1 MAKKKEETTVKTTT
15 KATAKKT
22 AAKTA
27 AKSAAKKTAAKTA
40 AKTATKTTAK
50 AAAKTTA
57 KKTAAKTTAKKT
69 TVAKSAAKKTTAKA
83 TSKVTPVRKSSVENI
98 DTKKTLENQMAASCQ
113 NMLSSIVSWSM
124 DALMYSNIQL
134 ISMKMK
140 MSMEEAAA
148 VLDVNAIELAKL
160 TVVYNAYIKTPAG
173 DRAGILGKYNDR
185 IIK

>member
-1 MAKKKEETTVKTTT
+1 MAKKSEETTVKTAAKASAKKTSTKTT
-15 KATAKKT
+15 VKATAKKT
-22 AAKTA
+22 TAKATAKTT
-27 AKSAAKKTAAKTA
+27 AKKTAT
-40 AKTATKTTAK
+40 K

-57 KKTAAKTTAKKT
+57 KKTTS
-69 TVAKSAAKKTTAKA
+69 KSST
-83 TSKVTPVRKSSVENI
+83 KVTPVRKSQAEKT
-98 DTKKTLENQMAASCQ
+98 DTKQMLENQMAASCQ

-134 ISMKMK
+134 ISKKLK

>member
-1 MAKKKEETTVKTTT
+1 MAKKSEETTVKTAAKASAKKTSTKTT
-15 KATAKKT
+15 AKATAKKT
-22 AAKTA
+22 TS
-27 AKSAAKKTAAKTA
+27 KSST
-40 AKTATKTTAK
+40 
-50 AAAKTTA
+50 
-57 KKTAAKTTAKKT
+57 
-69 TVAKSAAKKTTAKA
+69 
-83 TSKVTPVRKSSVENI
+83 KVTPVRKSQAEKT
-98 DTKKTLENQMAASCQ
+98 DTKQMLDNQMAASCQ

-134 ISMKMK
+134 ISKKMK

-173 DRAGILGKYNDR
+173 DRAGILGKYNDS

>member
-1 MAKKKEETTVKTTT
+1 MAKKSEETTVKTAAKASAKKTSTKTT
-15 KATAKKT
+15 AKATAKKT
-22 AAKTA
+22 TAKTAVKASAKKTSAKTA
-27 AKSAAKKTAAKTA
+27 AKSAAKKTTAKT
-40 AKTATKTTAK
+40 
-50 AAAKTTA
+50 
-57 KKTAAKTTAKKT
+57 
-69 TVAKSAAKKTTAKA
+69 
-83 TSKVTPVRKSSVENI
+83 TSKVTPVRKSQAEKT
-98 DTKKTLENQMAASCQ
+98 DTKQMLENQMAASCQ

-134 ISMKMK
+134 ISKKLK

>member
-1 MAKKKEETTVKTTT
+1 MAKRKEETAVK
-15 KATAKKT
+15 APAKKT
-22 AAKTA
+22 T
-27 AKSAAKKTAAKTA
+27 AKTA
-40 AKTATKTTAK
+40 AKTAVKAPAKTTTAK
-50 AAAKTTA
+50 ST
-57 KKTAAKTTAKKT
+57 
-69 TVAKSAAKKTTAKA
+69 AKKTTAKT
-83 TSKVTPVRKSSVENI
+83 TSKVTPVIKSQAEKT
-98 DTKKTLENQMAASCQ
+98 DTKQMLENQMAASCQ

-134 ISMKMK
+134 ISKKLK

>member
-1 MAKKKEETTVKTTT
+1 MAKRKEETAVK
-15 KATAKKT
+15 AP
-22 AAKTA
+22 
-27 AKSAAKKTAAKTA
+27 
-40 AKTATKTTAK
+40 
-50 AAAKTTA
+50 
-57 KKTAAKTTAKKT
+57 
-69 TVAKSAAKKTTAKA
+69 AKKTTAKSIA
-83 TSKVTPVRKSSVENI
+83 KKTTAKTTSKVTPVRKSQAEKT
-98 DTKKTLENQMAASCQ
+98 DTKQMLENQMAASCQ

-134 ISMKMK
+134 ISKKLK

>member
-1 MAKKKEETTVKTTT
+1 MAKKKDETTVKTAT
-15 KATAKKT
+15 KAPAK
-22 AAKTA
+22 
-27 AKSAAKKTAAKTA
+27 
-40 AKTATKTTAK
+40 KTATKTSVKAAAKETTAK
-50 AAAKTTA
+50 TVAKATTKKTTTTKPAAKTTA
-57 KKTAAKTTAKKT
+57 KKTSAKT
-69 TVAKSAAKKTTAKA
+69 
-83 TSKVTPVRKSSVENI
+83 TSKVTPVRKSSAENT
-98 DTKKTLENQMAASCQ
+98 DTKKTLENQLAASCQ

-134 ISMKMK
+134 ISKKMK

-148 VLDVNAIELAKL
+148 ILDVNAIELAKL

>member
-1 MAKKKEETTVKTTT
+1 MAKRKEETAV

-22 AAKTA
+22 TAKTTAKTA
-27 AKSAAKKTAAKTA
+27 AKAS
-40 AKTATKTTAK
+40 
-50 AAAKTTA
+50 
-57 KKTAAKTTAKKT
+57 
-69 TVAKSAAKKTTAKA
+69 AKKTTAKSIA
-83 TSKVTPVRKSSVENI
+83 KKTTAKTTSKVTPVRKSQAEKT
-98 DTKKTLENQMAASCQ
+98 DTKQMLENQMAASCQ

-134 ISMKMK
+134 ISKKLK

>member
-1 MAKKKEETTVKTTT
+1 MAKKKEETAVK
-15 KATAKKT
+15 APAKKT
-22 AAKTA
+22 T
-27 AKSAAKKTAAKTA
+27 AKTA
-40 AKTATKTTAK
+40 AKTAVK
-50 AAAKTTA
+50 AP
-57 KKTAAKTTAKKT
+57 AKKT
-69 TVAKSAAKKTTAKA
+69 TAKSAAKKI
-83 TSKVTPVRKSSVENI
+83 TSKTSTKVTPVRKSQAEKT
-98 DTKKTLENQMAASCQ
+98 DTKQMLENQMAASCQ

-134 ISMKMK
+134 ISKKMK

>member
-1 MAKKKEETTVKTTT
+1 MAKRKEETAVK
-15 KATAKKT
+15 APAKKT
-22 AAKTA
+22 T
-27 AKSAAKKTAAKTA
+27 AKTA
-40 AKTATKTTAK
+40 AKTAVK
-50 AAAKTTA
+50 A
-57 KKTAAKTTAKKT
+57 
-69 TVAKSAAKKTTAKA
+69 SAKKTTAKTA
-83 TSKVTPVRKSSVENI
+83 AKTAVKAPAKKTTAKSTAKKTTAKTTSKVTPVIKSQAEKT
-98 DTKKTLENQMAASCQ
+98 DTKQMLENQMAASCQ

-134 ISMKMK
+134 ISKKLK

-185 IIK
+185 IIA

>member
-1 MAKKKEETTVKTTT
+1 MAKKSEETTVKTAAKASAKKTSTKTT
-15 KATAKKT
+15 AKAAAKKTTAKATAKTTAKKT
-22 AAKTA
+22 AT
-27 AKSAAKKTAAKTA
+27 
-40 AKTATKTTAK
+40 K

-57 KKTAAKTTAKKT
+57 KKTTS
-69 TVAKSAAKKTTAKA
+69 KSST
-83 TSKVTPVRKSSVENI
+83 KVTPVIKSQAEKT
-98 DTKKTLENQMAASCQ
+98 DTKQMLENKMAASCQ

-124 DALMYSNIQL
+124 DALLYSNIQL
-134 ISMKMK
+134 ISKKLK

>member
-1 MAKKKEETTVKTTT
+1 MAKKSEETTVKTVA
-15 KATAKKT
+15 KAPAK
-22 AAKTA
+22 
-27 AKSAAKKTAAKTA
+27 
-40 AKTATKTTAK
+40 KTATKTTAK
-50 AAAKTTA
+50 TTAKKTTTKATTKTATKTTAKKAAAKTAAKATTKKTAAKASAKTTA
-57 KKTAAKTTAKKT
+57 KKTAAKTT
-69 TVAKSAAKKTTAKA
+69 
-83 TSKVTPVRKSSVENI
+83 SKVTPVRKSPEKNT
-98 DTKKTLENQMAASCQ
+98 DTKQTLETQMAASCQ

-134 ISMKMK
+134 ISKKLK

>member
-15 KATAKKT
+15 KAPAKKT
-22 AAKTA
+22 TAKTA
-27 AKSAAKKTAAKTA
+27 AKSAAKKTAAK
-40 AKTATKTTAK
+40 
-50 AAAKTTA
+50 
-57 KKTAAKTTAKKT
+57 
-69 TVAKSAAKKTTAKA
+69 A
-83 TSKVTPVRKSSVENI
+83 TSKVTPVRKASAENA

-134 ISMKMK
+134 ISKKLK

-173 DRAGILGKYNDR
+173 DKASILGKYNDR

>member
-1 MAKKKEETTVKTTT
+1 MAKKSEETTVKTAAKASANKTSTKTT
-15 KATAKKT
+15 AKATAKKT
-22 AAKTA
+22 TAKATAKTT
-27 AKSAAKKTAAKTA
+27 AKKTAT
-40 AKTATKTTAK
+40 K

-57 KKTAAKTTAKKT
+57 KKTTS
-69 TVAKSAAKKTTAKA
+69 KSST
-83 TSKVTPVRKSSVENI
+83 KVTPVRKSSAKNT
-98 DTKKTLENQMAASCQ
+98 DTKKTLENEMAASCQ

-134 ISMKMK
+134 ISKKMK

-148 VLDVNAIELAKL
+148 ILDVNAIELAKL
-160 TVVYNAYIKTPAG
+160 TVVYNAYIKTPTG

>member
-1 MAKKKEETTVKTTT
+1 MAKRKEETAVK
-15 KATAKKT
+15 APAKKT
-22 AAKTA
+22 TAKTTAKTA
-27 AKSAAKKTAAKTA
+27 AKA
-40 AKTATKTTAK
+40 
-50 AAAKTTA
+50 
-57 KKTAAKTTAKKT
+57 
-69 TVAKSAAKKTTAKA
+69 AAKKTTAKTTA
-83 TSKVTPVRKSSVENI
+83 KTAAKAAAKKTTAKSTAKKTTAKTTSKVTPVRKSQAEKT
-98 DTKKTLENQMAASCQ
+98 DTKQMLENQMAASCQ

-134 ISMKMK
+134 ISKKLK

>member
-1 MAKKKEETTVKTTT
+1 MAKKKEETAVK
-15 KATAKKT
+15 AP
-22 AAKTA
+22 
-27 AKSAAKKTAAKTA
+27 
-40 AKTATKTTAK
+40 
-50 AAAKTTA
+50 
-57 KKTAAKTTAKKT
+57 AKKT
-69 TVAKSAAKKTTAKA
+69 TAKSAAKKTTSKSS
-83 TSKVTPVRKSSVENI
+83 TKVTPVRKSQAEKTE
-98 DTKKTLENQMAASCQ
+98 TKQTLENQMAASCQ

-134 ISMKMK
+134 ISKKMK

>member
-1 MAKKKEETTVKTTT
+1 MAKRKEETAVK
-15 KATAKKT
+15 APAKKT
-22 AAKTA
+22 TAKTTAKTA
-27 AKSAAKKTAAKTA
+27 AKA
-40 AKTATKTTAK
+40 
-50 AAAKTTA
+50 
-57 KKTAAKTTAKKT
+57 
-69 TVAKSAAKKTTAKA
+69 AAKKTTAKSTA
-83 TSKVTPVRKSSVENI
+83 KKTTAKTTSKVTPVRKSQAEKT
-98 DTKKTLENQMAASCQ
+98 DTKQMLENQMAASCQ

-134 ISMKMK
+134 ISKKLK

>member
-1 MAKKKEETTVKTTT
+1 MAKRKEETAVKAPAKKTPAKTTT
-15 KATAKKT
+15 KTAAKASAKKT
-22 AAKTA
+22 P
-27 AKSAAKKTAAKTA
+27 AKST
-40 AKTATKTTAK
+40 
-50 AAAKTTA
+50 
-57 KKTAAKTTAKKT
+57 
-69 TVAKSAAKKTTAKA
+69 AKKTTAKT
-83 TSKVTPVRKSSVENI
+83 TSKVTPVRKSQAEKT
-98 DTKKTLENQMAASCQ
+98 DTKQMLENQMAASCQ

-134 ISMKMK
+134 ISKKLK

>member
-1 MAKKKEETTVKTTT
+1 MAKRKEETAVK
-15 KATAKKT
+15 APAKKT
-22 AAKTA
+22 TAKTTAKTA
-27 AKSAAKKTAAKTA
+27 AKAP
-40 AKTATKTTAK
+40 
-50 AAAKTTA
+50 
-57 KKTAAKTTAKKT
+57 AKKT
-69 TVAKSAAKKTTAKA
+69 TAKSAAKKTTSK
-83 TSKVTPVRKSSVENI
+83 TSTKVTPVRKSQAEKT
-98 DTKKTLENQMAASCQ
+98 DTKQMLENQMAASCQ

-134 ISMKMK
+134 ISKKLK

>member
-1 MAKKKEETTVKTTT
+1 MAKRKEETAVK
-15 KATAKKT
+15 APAKKT
-22 AAKTA
+22 T
-27 AKSAAKKTAAKTA
+27 AKTA
-40 AKTATKTTAK
+40 AKTAVKAPEKKTTAK
-50 AAAKTTA
+50 ST
-57 KKTAAKTTAKKT
+57 
-69 TVAKSAAKKTTAKA
+69 AKKTTAK
-83 TSKVTPVRKSSVENI
+83 TISKVTPVIKSQAEKT
-98 DTKKTLENQMAASCQ
+98 DTKQMLENQMAASCQ

-134 ISMKMK
+134 ISKKMK

>member
-1 MAKKKEETTVKTTT
+1 MAKRKEETAVK
-15 KATAKKT
+15 APAKKT
-22 AAKTA
+22 T
-27 AKSAAKKTAAKTA
+27 AKTA
-40 AKTATKTTAK
+40 AKTAVK
-50 AAAKTTA
+50 AP
-57 KKTAAKTTAKKT
+57 
-69 TVAKSAAKKTTAKA
+69 AKKTTAKTA
-83 TSKVTPVRKSSVENI
+83 AKTAVKAPAKKTTAKSTAKKTTAKTTSKVTPVIKSQAEKT
-98 DTKKTLENQMAASCQ
+98 DTKQMLENQMAASCQ

-134 ISMKMK
+134 ISKKLK

>member
-1 MAKKKEETTVKTTT
+1 MAKRKEETAVK
-15 KATAKKT
+15 AP
-22 AAKTA
+22 
-27 AKSAAKKTAAKTA
+27 
-40 AKTATKTTAK
+40 
-50 AAAKTTA
+50 
-57 KKTAAKTTAKKT
+57 
-69 TVAKSAAKKTTAKA
+69 AKKTTAKTTA
-83 TSKVTPVRKSSVENI
+83 KTAAKASAKKTTAKSTAKKTTAKTTSKVTPVRKSQAEKT
-98 DTKKTLENQMAASCQ
+98 DTKQMLENQMAASCQ

-134 ISMKMK
+134 ISKKLK

>member
-1 MAKKKEETTVKTTT
+1 MAKRKEETTVKTANKTT
-15 KATAKKT
+15 AKATAKKT
-22 AAKTA
+22 TAKTA
-27 AKSAAKKTAAKTA
+27 AKA
-40 AKTATKTTAK
+40 
-50 AAAKTTA
+50 TA
-57 KKTAAKTTAKKT
+57 KKN
-69 TVAKSAAKKTTAKA
+69 TAKA
-83 TSKVTPVRKSSVENI
+83 TSKVTPVRKSQAEKT
-98 DTKKTLENQMAASCQ
+98 DTKQMLENQMAASCQ

-134 ISMKMK
+134 ISKKLK

>member
-1 MAKKKEETTVKTTT
+1 MAKKSEETIVKTAAKASAKKTSTKTT
-15 KATAKKT
+15 AKATAKKIT
-22 AAKTA
+22 AKATA
-27 AKSAAKKTAAKTA
+27 NTTAKKTAT
-40 AKTATKTTAK
+40 K

-57 KKTAAKTTAKKT
+57 KKTTS
-69 TVAKSAAKKTTAKA
+69 KSST
-83 TSKVTPVRKSSVENI
+83 KVTPVRKSQTEKT
-98 DTKKTLENQMAASCQ
+98 DTKQMLENQMAASCQ

-134 ISMKMK
+134 ISKKLK

>member
-1 MAKKKEETTVKTTT
+1 MAKKSEETTEKTAAKASAKKTSTKTTA

-22 AAKTA
+22 
-27 AKSAAKKTAAKTA
+27 
-40 AKTATKTTAK
+40 TAK
-50 AAAKTTA
+50 ATAKTTAKTTA
-57 KKTAAKTTAKKT
+57 KKTATKAAAETTAKKT
-69 TVAKSAAKKTTAKA
+69 TSKSST
-83 TSKVTPVRKSSVENI
+83 KVTPVRKSQAEKT
-98 DTKKTLENQMAASCQ
+98 DTKQMLENQMAASCQ

-134 ISMKMK
+134 ISKKLK

-160 TVVYNAYIKTPAG
+160 TVVYNAYIKTPAS

>member
-1 MAKKKEETTVKTTT
+1 MAKKSEETTVKTAA
-15 KATAKKT
+15 KASAKKT
-22 AAKTA
+22 
-27 AKSAAKKTAAKTA
+27 S
-40 AKTATKTTAK
+40 TKTTAK
-50 AAAKTTA
+50 ATAKKITAKATAKTTA
-57 KKTAAKTTAKKT
+57 KKTATKAAAKP
-69 TVAKSAAKKTTAKA
+69 AAKKTTSK
-83 TSKVTPVRKSSVENI
+83 TSTKVTPVIKSQAEKT
-98 DTKKTLENQMAASCQ
+98 DTKQMLENQMAASCQ

-134 ISMKMK
+134 ISKKLK

>member
-1 MAKKKEETTVKTTT
+1 MAKKSEETTVKTAA
-15 KATAKKT
+15 KASAKKT
-22 AAKTA
+22 
-27 AKSAAKKTAAKTA
+27 S
-40 AKTATKTTAK
+40 TKTTAN
-50 AAAKTTA
+50 AS
-57 KKTAAKTTAKKT
+57 AKKT
-69 TVAKSAAKKTTAKA
+69 TSKTST
-83 TSKVTPVRKSSVENI
+83 KVTPVIKSQAEKT
-98 DTKKTLENQMAASCQ
+98 DTKQMLENQMAASCQ

-134 ISMKMK
+134 ISKKMK

>member
-1 MAKKKEETTVKTTT
+1 MAKKSEETTVKTAA
-15 KATAKKT
+15 KASAKKT
-22 AAKTA
+22 ST
-27 AKSAAKKTAAKTA
+27 
-40 AKTATKTTAK
+40 
-50 AAAKTTA
+50 
-57 KKTAAKTTAKKT
+57 KTTAKKT
-69 TVAKSAAKKTTAKA
+69 TSKSST
-83 TSKVTPVRKSSVENI
+83 KVTPVRKSQAEKT
-98 DTKKTLENQMAASCQ
+98 DTKQMLENEMAASCQ

-134 ISMKMK
+134 ISKKLK

>member
-1 MAKKKEETTVKTTT
+1 MAKRKEETAVK
-15 KATAKKT
+15 APAKKT
-22 AAKTA
+22 T
-27 AKSAAKKTAAKTA
+27 AKTA
-40 AKTATKTTAK
+40 AKTAVK
-50 AAAKTTA
+50 AP
-57 KKTAAKTTAKKT
+57 
-69 TVAKSAAKKTTAKA
+69 AKKTTAKSTA
-83 TSKVTPVRKSSVENI
+83 KKTTAKTTSKVIPVIKSQAEKT
-98 DTKKTLENQMAASCQ
+98 DTKQMLENQMAASCQ

-134 ISMKMK
+134 ISKKRK

-185 IIK
+185 IMK

>member
-1 MAKKKEETTVKTTT
+1 
-15 KATAKKT
+15 
-22 AAKTA
+22 
-27 AKSAAKKTAAKTA
+27 
-40 AKTATKTTAK
+40 
-50 AAAKTTA
+50 
-57 KKTAAKTTAKKT
+57 
-69 TVAKSAAKKTTAKA
+69 
-83 TSKVTPVRKSSVENI
+83 
-98 DTKKTLENQMAASCQ
+98 MAASCQ

-134 ISMKMK
+134 ISKKLK

-185 IIK
+185 IIKLG